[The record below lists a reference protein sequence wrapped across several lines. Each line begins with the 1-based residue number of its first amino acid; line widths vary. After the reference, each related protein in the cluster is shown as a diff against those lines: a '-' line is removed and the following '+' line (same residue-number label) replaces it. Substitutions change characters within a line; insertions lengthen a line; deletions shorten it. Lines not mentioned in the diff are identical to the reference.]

1 MNLPEMIY
9 KLTIFFWSSFW
20 GYVAF
25 LLVIIVLKGS
35 LSGMFGK
42 IKVGFATF
50 MDSYRRNL
58 EKINSNGF
66 TPPTPRKKD
75 RDIIDN
81 HE

>member
-1 MNLPEMIY
+1 MIY
-9 KLTIFFWSSFW
+9 KLTLFFWSSFW

-35 LSGMFGK
+35 FSGIFGK
-42 IKVGFATF
+42 IKAGFATF
-50 MDSYRRNL
+50 MKSYRRNL
-58 EKINSNGF
+58 EKINRTGF
-66 TPPTPRKKD
+66 TPLTPRKKD